1 MIERYPG
8 LDDSEYMDFLV
19 WCNRNLAMSSYPRG
33 KGWYLFTAF
42 DKIGMFC
49 AKSGKRI
56 GFNDVMRFY
65 AKQTATVDGRK

>member
-8 LDDSEYMDFLV
+8 LDD
-19 WCNRNLAMSSYPRG
+19 
-33 KGWYLFTAF
+33 FTAF

-65 AKQTATVDGRK
+65 AKQTATVDGRKK